1 MDNPYAQLSDG
12 HLPQVM
18 GTRTE
23 NANRPNGTDISIKG
37 FNNNQ
42 LEKFTYE
49 RIKDY
54 IKWFT
59 KFGSIET
66 AFAIEAS
73 SSKRLL
79 LKGLDRDTVEEIS
92 FGHFFQRI
100 LKTSKIC
107 FQSTLFPQRLE
118 QTGDQTRCHLFSR
131 RYWRPTWL

>member
-92 FGHFFQRI
+92 FGHFFPEDTKDIQN
-100 LKTSKIC
+100 
-107 FQSTLFPQRLE
+107 
-118 QTGDQTRCHLFSR
+118 LFSEHAF
-131 RYWRPTWL
+131 PSTA